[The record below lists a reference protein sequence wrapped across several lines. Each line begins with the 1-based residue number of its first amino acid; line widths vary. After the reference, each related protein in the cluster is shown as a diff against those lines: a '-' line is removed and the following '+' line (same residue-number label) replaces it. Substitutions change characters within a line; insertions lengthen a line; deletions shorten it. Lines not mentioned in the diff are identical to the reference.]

1 MGSESVTKVEHRDGS
16 RFGWRAARHA
26 AAWRRAAATV
36 LGLALMLPALAG
48 CSSWISTL
56 DQTGSVPEA
65 RRTTEQLT
73 PAQRE
78 HRRILAS
85 YGGAYKDARL
95 EAMIAGM
102 VDRLVAASE
111 RPDLRYKV
119 TILNSPAINAFALPT
134 GDLYVTRGLIAL
146 ANDGSELASVLAH
159 EMAHVLAR
167 HAAIREDQ
175 ARRVAMAGAAAA
187 EPSDTTGAL
196 AIAKTKLALASF
208 SRAQEFEADG
218 IGVGIAARSGYDP
231 HGAPRILGAMG
242 RFAGLRSAS
251 SADQRSL
258 DFLSS
263 HPATPERIENALAN
277 ARSQRAGE
285 RDRAEFLT
293 AVDGLVYGEDP
304 IEGFVRGRRFL
315 HPKLGFAFTAPEGFT
330 LENTAQAV
338 LGSRDGGDQALRL
351 DVVRPPAE
359 QTLAGYLNAGWI
371 DNIEPGSVE
380 ETTAGGFPAVTAS
393 AKGDP
398 WWFRVVVIRNGAEVY
413 RFVYAS
419 KTRSAEVDRAFRES
433 ANSIRRLSLAEARN
447 AKPLRLRV
455 VTVRPGDSIDKLA
468 ARMALIDHQIE
479 RFRVLNGLSATDT
492 VKPGDRVKIVV
503 E

>member
-1 MGSESVTKVEHRDGS
+1 MESVTSVEHRGRS
-16 RFGWRAARHA
+16 RFGGRA
-26 AAWRRAAATV
+26 AAWRHAAV
-36 LGLALMLPALAG
+36 LALALALPALAG
-48 CSSWISTL
+48 CSSWIATL
-56 DQTGSVPEA
+56 DQTGSVPEP

-111 RPDLRYKV
+111 RPELRYKV

-134 GDLYVTRGLIAL
+134 GDLYVTRGLIGL

-187 EPSDTTGAL
+187 DPSDTTGAL

-231 HGAPRILGAMG
+231 HGAPRILTAMG

-251 SADQRSL
+251 GTDPRSL

-277 ARSQRAGE
+277 ASSQHVAGE
-285 RDRAEFLT
+285 RDRAEFLV

-315 HPKLGFAFTAPEGFT
+315 HPKLGFSFTAPEGFT

-338 LGSRDGGDQALRL
+338 LGSREGGDQALRL
-351 DVVRPPAE
+351 DIVRPPAE

-371 DNIEPGSVE
+371 ENIEPGSVE
-380 ETTAGGFPAVTAS
+380 ETTAGGFPAVTAT

-398 WWFRVVVIRNGAEVY
+398 WWFRIVVIKNGADVY

-419 KTRSAEVDRAFRES
+419 KTRSAEADRAFRES
-433 ANSIRRLSLAEARN
+433 AGSIRRLSLAEARN

-455 VTVRPGDSIDKLA
+455 VTVRPGDTVEKLA
-468 ARMALIDHQIE
+468 ARMALIDHQVE

-492 VKPGDRVKIVV
+492 PKAGDKVKIVV